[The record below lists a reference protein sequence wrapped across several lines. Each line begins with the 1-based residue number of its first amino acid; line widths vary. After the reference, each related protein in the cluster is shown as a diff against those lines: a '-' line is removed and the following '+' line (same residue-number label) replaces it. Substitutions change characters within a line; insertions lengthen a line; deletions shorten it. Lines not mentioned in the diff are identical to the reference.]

1 MWKTVNMCKKNKRNI
16 KEVNFNEINLK
27 EYIIIDVRSKREYK
41 EFHLDNAINIPLLEI
56 KSKIELY
63 VRQKDKKILIYCEY
77 GGRSAKAAKILN
89 DIGYIN
95 IFNLRGGLEKI

>member
-63 VRQKDKKILIYCEY
+63 V
-77 GGRSAKAAKILN
+77 
-89 DIGYIN
+89 
-95 IFNLRGGLEKI
+95 